1 MCRIQLLLHQELK
14 ITHVLPLIKYLW
26 ITVEE
31 IYLLYLPSDHDA
43 QILTIKNLYA
53 TTNLL

>member
-1 MCRIQLLLHQELK
+1 MCRIQLILHQELK
-14 ITHVLPLIKYLW
+14 ITHVLSMMIYLW

-31 IYLLYLPSDHDA
+31 MYLLYLPSDHEA